1 MSELNLTVLIENS
14 APDALIP
21 EHGLAV
27 HLDYKGRSL
36 LLDAG
41 QTGAALVNAERLGV
55 DLSTVTEAFLS
66 HGHFDHADGLDV
78 FFALNKTAPVFART
92 HVVDECYSGERYIG
106 VNPLL
111 FKRYP
116 ARFDLSDQ
124 PRQIGEGV
132 WVIPDAV
139 DHEQSLVLETE
150 GGLVILNSCCHAGA
164 DHVVESVLDYL
175 PGRKVRALIG
185 GFHLMGKGGVTT
197 LGPAPEEVV
206 ALGHRLFHELGVEQV
221 WTGHCTGDP
230 AFELLKNNYPEYV
243 SALISGLKLSF

>member
-1 MSELNLTVLIENS
+1 MNVTILIENT
-14 APDALIP
+14 APEGSGLDFEA
-21 EHGLAV
+21 GLA
-27 HLDYKGRSL
+27 LYIEYNGKKI
-36 LLDAG
+36 LLDG
-41 QTGAALVNAERLGV
+41 GTSGKFAANADKLGV
-55 DLSTVTEAFLS
+55 DLSQVELGVLS

-78 FFALNKTAPVFART
+78 FFALNKTAPVYART

-116 ARFDLSDQ
+116 ARFDLADQ

-139 DHEQSLVLETE
+139 DHEQSLVLKTE

-164 DHVVESVLDYL
+164 DHVVESVLEHL

-197 LGPAPEEVV
+197 LGPTPEEVV

-221 WTGHCTGDP
+221 WTGHCTGSP
-230 AFELLKNNYPEYV
+230 AFELLRNTYPQFV
-243 SALISGLKLSF
+243 SALTSGLKLSF